1 MCAHALLAKLSA
13 ADWERNAPARTLK
26 LIARPPGPKLG
37 SGKLGT
43 PCLRMQSAYLIPC
56 EAPLLAAA
64 LGLPE
69 DPHAASATAQ
79 TSAAHTKHKS
89 LFISSARYTPR
100 GITTP

>member
-1 MCAHALLAKLSA
+1 
-13 ADWERNAPARTLK
+13 
-26 LIARPPGPKLG
+26 
-37 SGKLGT
+37 
-43 PCLRMQSAYLIPC
+43 LIPC

-69 DPHAASATAQ
+69 DAHAASATAQ

>member
-1 MCAHALLAKLSA
+1 MLAHACC
-13 ADWERNAPARTLK
+13 ADWNAGARELMLEGRLT
-26 LIARPPGPKLG
+26 PPFGLG